1 MTNKKAFL
9 EEEIPY
15 GKLEKLGISR
25 RAFLS
30 MPKDLVDPIING
42 KVSPILKAHIKAKN
56 GKTMEIPMK
65 IQLSRDDDGSIKLL
79 TYQRTKQIQNDFE
92 LTPRELERVKNG
104 EVIRK
109 ELEENGIRMIVLAGF
124 MSILSADFIRRY
136 ENAILNVHPSLIPA
150 FCGAGFYGMKFIQL
164 DSETNALIPKS
175 VARVRIAEK
184 LRDMEKIKD
193 IELGANQ
200 KQAAQEG
207 KPIQLNV
214 GDQPVTVGVDL
225 REPQGFKVVNG
236 DMEEWNRQKKIKYD
250 LEHEGYMG
258 YVQTDE
264 NRWEYQKFVDKQTNK
279 ESVQTSLKKEEKK
292 SSGLKL

>member
-15 GKLEKLGISR
+15 DKLEKLGISR

-109 ELEENGIRMIVLAGF
+109 ELEEDGIRK
-124 MSILSADFIRRY
+124 
-136 ENAILNVHPSLIPA
+136 
-150 FCGAGFYGMKFIQL
+150 MKFIQL
-164 DSETNALIPKS
+164 DCETNALIPKS

-236 DMEEWNRQKKIKYD
+236 DMEEGNRQKKIKYD

>member
-15 GKLEKLGISR
+15 DKLEKLGIKR

-109 ELEENGIRMIVLAGF
+109 ELEEDGIRK
-124 MSILSADFIRRY
+124 
-136 ENAILNVHPSLIPA
+136 
-150 FCGAGFYGMKFIQL
+150 MKFIQL
-164 DSETNALIPKS
+164 DCETNALIPKS

>member
-15 GKLEKLGISR
+15 DKLEKLGISR

-109 ELEENGIRMIVLAGF
+109 ELEEDGIRK
-124 MSILSADFIRRY
+124 
-136 ENAILNVHPSLIPA
+136 
-150 FCGAGFYGMKFIQL
+150 MKFIQL
-164 DSETNALIPKS
+164 DCETNALIPKS

-279 ESVQTSLKKEEKK
+279 ESVQISLKKEEKK

>member
-1 MTNKKAFL
+1 MTNKISFL

-15 GKLEKLGISR
+15 EKLEKLGISR

-42 KVSPILKAHIKAKN
+42 RVSPIIKARIKTKH
-56 GKTMEIPMK
+56 GKIMEIPMK
-65 IQLSRDDDGSIKLL
+65 IQLTRDDDGSIKLQ
-79 TYQRTKQIQNDFE
+79 TYQRTKEIQNDYC
-92 LTPRELERVKNG
+92 LTPNDLDRVKNG

-109 ELEENGIRMIVLAGF
+109 ELEEDGIRK
-124 MSILSADFIRRY
+124 
-136 ENAILNVHPSLIPA
+136 
-150 FCGAGFYGMKFIQL
+150 MKYIQL
-164 DSETNALIPKS
+164 DTETNALIQKS
-175 VARVRIAEK
+175 VARTHISEK
-184 LRDMEKIKD
+184 LRDMEKIND
-193 IELGANQ
+193 IELGSNQ

-236 DMEEWNRQKKIKYD
+236 DMQEWDRQKKIKYD

-264 NRWEYQKFVDKQTNK
+264 NRWEYMKFVDEQSKMTVK
-279 ESVQTSLKKEEKK
+279 TSVKKDEKVK
-292 SSGLKL
+292 SGLKL

>member
-15 GKLEKLGISR
+15 DKLEKLGISR

-109 ELEENGIRMIVLAGF
+109 ELEEDGIRK
-124 MSILSADFIRRY
+124 
-136 ENAILNVHPSLIPA
+136 
-150 FCGAGFYGMKFIQL
+150 MKFIQL
-164 DSETNALIPKS
+164 DCETNALIPKS

-279 ESVQTSLKKEEKK
+279 ECVQTSLKKEEKK

>member
-15 GKLEKLGISR
+15 DKLEKLGISR

-30 MPKDLVDPIING
+30 IPKDLVDPIING

-109 ELEENGIRMIVLAGF
+109 ELEEDGIRK
-124 MSILSADFIRRY
+124 
-136 ENAILNVHPSLIPA
+136 
-150 FCGAGFYGMKFIQL
+150 MKFIQL
-164 DSETNALIPKS
+164 DCETNALIPKS

-279 ESVQTSLKKEEKK
+279 ESVQTTLKKEEKK

>member
-1 MTNKKAFL
+1 MTNRKAFL

-15 GKLEKLGISR
+15 DKLEKLGISR

-109 ELEENGIRMIVLAGF
+109 ELEEDGIRK
-124 MSILSADFIRRY
+124 
-136 ENAILNVHPSLIPA
+136 
-150 FCGAGFYGMKFIQL
+150 MKFIQL

>member
-15 GKLEKLGISR
+15 DKLEKLGISR

-109 ELEENGIRMIVLAGF
+109 ELEEDGIRK
-124 MSILSADFIRRY
+124 
-136 ENAILNVHPSLIPA
+136 
-150 FCGAGFYGMKFIQL
+150 MKFIQL
-164 DSETNALIPKS
+164 DCETNALIPKS

-279 ESVQTSLKKEEKK
+279 ESVETTLKKEEKK

>member
-15 GKLEKLGISR
+15 DKLEKLGISR

-109 ELEENGIRMIVLAGF
+109 ELEEDGIRK
-124 MSILSADFIRRY
+124 
-136 ENAILNVHPSLIPA
+136 
-150 FCGAGFYGMKFIQL
+150 MKFIQL
-164 DSETNALIPKS
+164 DCETNALIPKS

-264 NRWEYQKFVDKQTNK
+264 NRWEYQQFVDKQTNK

>member
-15 GKLEKLGISR
+15 DKLEKLGISR

-109 ELEENGIRMIVLAGF
+109 ELEEDGIRK
-124 MSILSADFIRRY
+124 
-136 ENAILNVHPSLIPA
+136 
-150 FCGAGFYGMKFIQL
+150 MKFIQL
-164 DSETNALIPKS
+164 DCETNALIPKS

-264 NRWEYQKFVDKQTNK
+264 NRWEYQKFVD
-279 ESVQTSLKKEEKK
+279 
-292 SSGLKL
+292 

>member
-109 ELEENGIRMIVLAGF
+109 ELEENGIRK
-124 MSILSADFIRRY
+124 
-136 ENAILNVHPSLIPA
+136 
-150 FCGAGFYGMKFIQL
+150 MKFIQL

-175 VARVRIAEK
+175 VTRVRIAEK

-214 GDQPVTVGVDL
+214 GDQPVTIGVDL

-279 ESVQTSLKKEEKK
+279 ESVQTTLKKEEKK

>member
-1 MTNKKAFL
+1 MTNKISFL

-15 GKLEKLGISR
+15 EKLEKLGISR

-42 KVSPILKAHIKAKN
+42 KVSPIIRTNIKAQN
-56 GKTMEIPMK
+56 GKVIVIPMK
-65 IQLSRDDDGSIKLL
+65 IQLTRDDDGSVKLQ
-79 TYQRTKQIQNDFE
+79 TYQRTREIQNDYCLTPFE
-92 LTPRELERVKNG
+92 LDRVKNG

-109 ELEENGIRMIVLAGF
+109 ELDENGIRK
-124 MSILSADFIRRY
+124 
-136 ENAILNVHPSLIPA
+136 
-150 FCGAGFYGMKFIQL
+150 MKFIQL
-164 DSETNALIPKS
+164 DNETNALIQRS
-175 VARVRIAEK
+175 VAHTRIAEK

-193 IELGANQ
+193 IELGTNQ

-207 KPIQLNV
+207 KPVQLNV

-236 DMEEWNRQKKIKYD
+236 DMQEWDRQKKIKYD
-250 LEHEGYMG
+250 LEHNEYMG

-264 NRWEYQKFVDKQTNK
+264 NRWEYQKFVDDQSKRNVKTT
-279 ESVQTSLKKEEKK
+279 VKKDEKI

>member
-15 GKLEKLGISR
+15 DKLEKLGISR

-109 ELEENGIRMIVLAGF
+109 ELEEDGIRK
-124 MSILSADFIRRY
+124 
-136 ENAILNVHPSLIPA
+136 
-150 FCGAGFYGMKFIQL
+150 MKFIQL

-279 ESVQTSLKKEEKK
+279 ESVQTTLKKEEKK

>member
-15 GKLEKLGISR
+15 DKLEKLGISR

-109 ELEENGIRMIVLAGF
+109 ELEEDGIRK
-124 MSILSADFIRRY
+124 
-136 ENAILNVHPSLIPA
+136 
-150 FCGAGFYGMKFIQL
+150 MKFIQL
-164 DSETNALIPKS
+164 DCETNALIPKS

>member
-109 ELEENGIRMIVLAGF
+109 ELEEDGIRK
-124 MSILSADFIRRY
+124 
-136 ENAILNVHPSLIPA
+136 
-150 FCGAGFYGMKFIQL
+150 MKFIQL
-164 DSETNALIPKS
+164 DCETNALIPKS

-193 IELGANQ
+193 I
-200 KQAAQEG
+200 
-207 KPIQLNV
+207 
-214 GDQPVTVGVDL
+214 
-225 REPQGFKVVNG
+225 
-236 DMEEWNRQKKIKYD
+236 
-250 LEHEGYMG
+250 
-258 YVQTDE
+258 
-264 NRWEYQKFVDKQTNK
+264 
-279 ESVQTSLKKEEKK
+279 
-292 SSGLKL
+292 

>member
-1 MTNKKAFL
+1 MTNKISFL

-15 GKLEKLGISR
+15 EKLEKLGISR

-42 KVSPILKAHIKAKN
+42 KVSPIIRANIKAQN
-56 GKTMEIPMK
+56 GKVIVIPMK
-65 IQLSRDDDGSIKLL
+65 IQLTRDDDGSVKLQ
-79 TYQRTKQIQNDFE
+79 TYQRTREIQNDYCLTPFE
-92 LTPRELERVKNG
+92 LDRVKNG

-109 ELEENGIRMIVLAGF
+109 ELDENGIRK
-124 MSILSADFIRRY
+124 
-136 ENAILNVHPSLIPA
+136 
-150 FCGAGFYGMKFIQL
+150 MKFIQL
-164 DSETNALIPKS
+164 DNETNALIQRS
-175 VARVRIAEK
+175 VAHTRIAEK

-193 IELGANQ
+193 IELGTNQ

-207 KPIQLNV
+207 KPVQLNV

-236 DMEEWNRQKKIKYD
+236 DMQEWDRQKKIKYD
-250 LEHEGYMG
+250 LEHNEYMG

-264 NRWEYQKFVDKQTNK
+264 NRWEYQKFVDDQSKRNVKTAI
-279 ESVQTSLKKEEKK
+279 KKDEKI

>member
-15 GKLEKLGISR
+15 DKLEKLGISR

-42 KVSPILKAHIKAKN
+42 NVSPILKAHIKAKN

-109 ELEENGIRMIVLAGF
+109 ELEEDGIRK
-124 MSILSADFIRRY
+124 
-136 ENAILNVHPSLIPA
+136 
-150 FCGAGFYGMKFIQL
+150 MKFIQL
-164 DSETNALIPKS
+164 DCETNALIPKS

>member
-15 GKLEKLGISR
+15 DKLEKLGISR

-109 ELEENGIRMIVLAGF
+109 ELEEDGIRK
-124 MSILSADFIRRY
+124 
-136 ENAILNVHPSLIPA
+136 
-150 FCGAGFYGMKFIQL
+150 MKFIQL
-164 DSETNALIPKS
+164 DCETNALIPKS

-279 ESVQTSLKKEEKK
+279 ESVQTTLKKEEKK
-292 SSGLKL
+292 NSGLKL

>member
-15 GKLEKLGISR
+15 DKLEKLGISR

-109 ELEENGIRMIVLAGF
+109 ELEEDGIRK
-124 MSILSADFIRRY
+124 
-136 ENAILNVHPSLIPA
+136 
-150 FCGAGFYGMKFIQL
+150 MKFIQL

-214 GDQPVTVGVDL
+214 GDQPVTVGVDR

-279 ESVQTSLKKEEKK
+279 ESVQTTLKKEEKK

>member
-1 MTNKKAFL
+1 M

-15 GKLEKLGISR
+15 DKLEKLGISR

-109 ELEENGIRMIVLAGF
+109 ELEEDGIRK
-124 MSILSADFIRRY
+124 
-136 ENAILNVHPSLIPA
+136 
-150 FCGAGFYGMKFIQL
+150 MKFIQL
-164 DSETNALIPKS
+164 DCETNALIPKS

-279 ESVQTSLKKEEKK
+279 ESVQTTLKKEEKK

>member
-15 GKLEKLGISR
+15 DKLEKLGISR

-109 ELEENGIRMIVLAGF
+109 ELEEDGIRK
-124 MSILSADFIRRY
+124 
-136 ENAILNVHPSLIPA
+136 
-150 FCGAGFYGMKFIQL
+150 MKFIQL
-164 DSETNALIPKS
+164 DCETNALIPKS

-250 LEHEGYMG
+250 LKHEGYMG

>member
-15 GKLEKLGISR
+15 DKLEKLGISR

-109 ELEENGIRMIVLAGF
+109 ELEEDGIRK
-124 MSILSADFIRRY
+124 
-136 ENAILNVHPSLIPA
+136 
-150 FCGAGFYGMKFIQL
+150 MKFIQL
-164 DSETNALIPKS
+164 DCETNALIPKS

-279 ESVQTSLKKEEKK
+279 ESVQTTLKKEEKK

>member
-15 GKLEKLGISR
+15 DKLEKLGISR

-109 ELEENGIRMIVLAGF
+109 ELEEDGIRK
-124 MSILSADFIRRY
+124 
-136 ENAILNVHPSLIPA
+136 
-150 FCGAGFYGMKFIQL
+150 MKFIQL

>member
-15 GKLEKLGISR
+15 DKLEKLGISR

-109 ELEENGIRMIVLAGF
+109 ELEENGIRK
-124 MSILSADFIRRY
+124 
-136 ENAILNVHPSLIPA
+136 
-150 FCGAGFYGMKFIQL
+150 MKFIQL
-164 DSETNALIPKS
+164 DCETNALIPKS

>member
-15 GKLEKLGISR
+15 DKLEKLGISR

-109 ELEENGIRMIVLAGF
+109 ELEEDGIRK
-124 MSILSADFIRRY
+124 
-136 ENAILNVHPSLIPA
+136 
-150 FCGAGFYGMKFIQL
+150 MKYIQL
-164 DSETNALIPKS
+164 DCETNALIPKS

>member
-15 GKLEKLGISR
+15 DKLEKLGISR

-109 ELEENGIRMIVLAGF
+109 ELEEDGIRK
-124 MSILSADFIRRY
+124 
-136 ENAILNVHPSLIPA
+136 
-150 FCGAGFYGMKFIQL
+150 MKFIQL
-164 DSETNALIPKS
+164 DCETNALIPKS

-193 IELGANQ
+193 IELGTNQ

>member
-15 GKLEKLGISR
+15 DKLEKLGISR

-109 ELEENGIRMIVLAGF
+109 ELEEDGIRK
-124 MSILSADFIRRY
+124 
-136 ENAILNVHPSLIPA
+136 
-150 FCGAGFYGMKFIQL
+150 MKFIQL
-164 DSETNALIPKS
+164 DCETNALIPKS
-175 VARVRIAEK
+175 VARVRIDEK

>member
-15 GKLEKLGISR
+15 DKLEKLGISR

-109 ELEENGIRMIVLAGF
+109 ELEEDGIRK
-124 MSILSADFIRRY
+124 
-136 ENAILNVHPSLIPA
+136 
-150 FCGAGFYGMKFIQL
+150 MKFIQL
-164 DSETNALIPKS
+164 DCETNALIPKS

-207 KPIQLNV
+207 KSIQLNV

-279 ESVQTSLKKEEKK
+279 ESVQTTLKKEEKK

>member
-1 MTNKKAFL
+1 MTNRKAFL

-15 GKLEKLGISR
+15 DKLEKLGISR

-109 ELEENGIRMIVLAGF
+109 ELEEDGIRK
-124 MSILSADFIRRY
+124 
-136 ENAILNVHPSLIPA
+136 
-150 FCGAGFYGMKFIQL
+150 MKFIQL
-164 DSETNALIPKS
+164 DCETNALIPKS

>member
-15 GKLEKLGISR
+15 DKLEKLGISR

-109 ELEENGIRMIVLAGF
+109 ELEENGIRK
-124 MSILSADFIRRY
+124 
-136 ENAILNVHPSLIPA
+136 
-150 FCGAGFYGMKFIQL
+150 MKFIQL
-164 DSETNALIPKS
+164 DCETNALIPKS

-279 ESVQTSLKKEEKK
+279 ESVQTTLKKEENK

>member
-1 MTNKKAFL
+1 MTNKKTFL

-15 GKLEKLGISR
+15 DKLEKLGISR

-109 ELEENGIRMIVLAGF
+109 ELEEDGIRK
-124 MSILSADFIRRY
+124 
-136 ENAILNVHPSLIPA
+136 
-150 FCGAGFYGMKFIQL
+150 MKFIQL
-164 DSETNALIPKS
+164 DCETNALIPKS

-279 ESVQTSLKKEEKK
+279 ESVQTTLKKEEKK

>member
-1 MTNKKAFL
+1 M
-9 EEEIPY
+9 
-15 GKLEKLGISR
+15 
-25 RAFLS
+25 
-30 MPKDLVDPIING
+30 
-42 KVSPILKAHIKAKN
+42 
-56 GKTMEIPMK
+56 
-65 IQLSRDDDGSIKLL
+65 
-79 TYQRTKQIQNDFE
+79 
-92 LTPRELERVKNG
+92 KNG

-109 ELEENGIRMIVLAGF
+109 ELEEDGIRK
-124 MSILSADFIRRY
+124 
-136 ENAILNVHPSLIPA
+136 
-150 FCGAGFYGMKFIQL
+150 MKFIQL
-164 DSETNALIPKS
+164 DCETNALIPKS

>member
-1 MTNKKAFL
+1 MAV
-9 EEEIPY
+9 
-15 GKLEKLGISR
+15 
-25 RAFLS
+25 LS
-30 MPKDLVDPIING
+30 F
-42 KVSPILKAHIKAKN
+42 
-56 GKTMEIPMK
+56 
-65 IQLSRDDDGSIKLL
+65 L
-79 TYQRTKQIQNDFE
+79 TYQRTKQIQNDFK
-92 LTPRELERVKNG
+92 LTPLELERVKNG

-109 ELEENGIRMIVLAGF
+109 ELEEDGIRK
-124 MSILSADFIRRY
+124 
-136 ENAILNVHPSLIPA
+136 
-150 FCGAGFYGMKFIQL
+150 MKFIQL

-264 NRWEYQKFVDKQTNK
+264 NRWEYQKFVEKQTNK
-279 ESVQTSLKKEEKK
+279 ESVQITLKKEEKK